1 MKNRRV
7 VVTGMGAL
15 TPIGNSINEFWQNLV
30 DGKSGADKITLFD
43 AAKFKTKFACEVK
56 GFQAEDYL
64 DRKEARRLDR
74 FCQLALVVADQAL
87 TDSKLLSS
95 SFNKE

>member
-30 DGKSGADKITLFD
+30 DGKSGADKITL
-43 AAKFKTKFACEVK
+43 
-56 GFQAEDYL
+56 
-64 DRKEARRLDR
+64 
-74 FCQLALVVADQAL
+74 L
-87 TDSKLLSS
+87 TQLSS
-95 SFNKE
+95 KQNSHAK

>member
-1 MKNRRV
+1 MKSRRV

-43 AAKFKTKFACEVK
+43 ADKFKTKFACEVK
-56 GFQAEDYL
+56 VFRPRIILIEKKPEG
-64 DRKEARRLDR
+64 
-74 FCQLALVVADQAL
+74 
-87 TDSKLLSS
+87 
-95 SFNKE
+95 